1 MSNLMRSLRGSL
13 SPIINSIRPSRIKMQ
28 KFLGHPDFGDFN
40 SIKPQSNI
48 FGFDRGLP
56 IDRYYIESFLNENRK
71 DIAGNVLEIG
81 DRNYSNKFGGT
92 FVTKSDVL
100 HVSEGNPEATLI
112 GDLETGRNIPANV
125 FDCMILTQTFSFIY
139 DAKSAIRHCYQA
151 LKPGGILLATFLGI
165 SQISRYD
172 MDRWGE
178 FWRFTLFQRIVYLA
192 KFFNLR
198 TLK

>member
-1 MSNLMRSLRGSL
+1 
-13 SPIINSIRPSRIKMQ
+13 
-28 KFLGHPDFGDFN
+28 
-40 SIKPQSNI
+40 
-48 FGFDRGLP
+48 
-56 IDRYYIESFLNENRK
+56 
-71 DIAGNVLEIG
+71 VLEIG

-151 LKPGGILLATFLGI
+151 LKPGGILLATFPGI

-178 FWRFTLFQRIVYLA
+178 FWRFTTLSADRLFGEIFQPENVEVKAYGNVLTAISFLEGLA
-192 KFFNLR
+192 SEEIKKKDLDYQDPDYELLITVRAIKVN
-198 TLK
+198 KE